1 MMNQKKYWNLM
12 MNNFIKNHLEIL
24 EKNNFSYPEIEL
36 RTLLNK
42 TSKSKKEII
51 FSNFEIKQIRL
62 DLFNIAFER
71 RLKKEPVA
79 KIFNEKEFLN
89 YNFFVNNDV
98 LDPRPETEF
107 IIEAFEKYFIDK
119 KQKLNIIDLGTGS
132 GCIAI
137 SLAKE
142 YINSIITANDISE
155 NALNVAKRNA
165 KKFNIGKQIKFICCD
180 WIDIDK
186 VYDVIVSNPPYL
198 TISEYKNISKEII
211 NYEPE
216 IALIGGKDGLSCYRK
231 LANKFPKITHSNSL
245 CFIEIGHSQ
254 KTESIKIFE
263 EFGMDCIDII
273 VDYQNYERILV
284 LKKKL
289 NKY

>member
-1 MMNQKKYWNLM
+1 
-12 MNNFIKNHLEIL
+12 MNNFVKNHLEIL

-71 RLKKEPVA
+71 RLKKEPIA
-79 KIFNEKEFLN
+79 KIFNEKEFWS
-89 YNFFVNNDV
+89 YSFFVNNDV

-107 IIEAFEKYFIDK
+107 IIEAFEKYFTDK

-165 KKFNIGKQIKFICCD
+165 KKFNIGNQIKFICCD

-186 VYDVIVSNPPYL
+186 IYDVIVSNPPYL
-198 TISEYKNISKEII
+198 AISEYKNISKEII

-245 CFIEIGHSQ
+245 CFIEIGHNQ

-263 EFGMDCIDII
+263 EFGMNCIDII

-284 LKKKL
+284 LKK
-289 NKY
+289 N

>member
-1 MMNQKKYWNLM
+1 
-12 MNNFIKNHLEIL
+12 MNNFLKNHLKIL

-51 FSNFEIKQIRL
+51 FSNFEIKKIKL
-62 DLFNIAFER
+62 GLFNIAFER
-71 RLKKEPVA
+71 RLKKEPIA
-79 KIFNEKEFLN
+79 KIFNEKEFWN

-107 IIEAFEKYFIDK
+107 IIETFEKYFLDK

-142 YINSIITANDISE
+142 YINSKITAIDISE
-155 NALNVAKRNA
+155 NALEVAKRNT
-165 KKFNIGKQIKFICCD
+165 KTFNLGNQMKFICCD
-180 WIDIDK
+180 WADIDK

-198 TISEYKNISKEII
+198 SISEYNHISKEIK
-211 NYEPE
+211 NYEPK
-216 IALIGGKDGLSCYRK
+216 IAISGGKDGLSCYRD
-231 LANKFPKITHSNSL
+231 LAKIFPKITHLNSL
-245 CFIEIGHSQ
+245 CFIEIGHNQ
-254 KTESIKIFE
+254 KKDSIKIFE
-263 EFGMDCIDII
+263 EFGMYCVDII

-284 LKKKL
+284 LKK
-289 NKY
+289 N

>member
-1 MMNQKKYWNLM
+1 M

-79 KIFNEKEFLN
+79 KIFNEKEFWN

-155 NALNVAKRNA
+155 KALNVAKRNA
-165 KKFNIGKQIKFICCD
+165 KKFNIDNQIKFICCD

-186 VYDVIVSNPPYL
+186 DYDVIVSNPPYL

>member
-1 MMNQKKYWNLM
+1 
-12 MNNFIKNHLEIL
+12 MNNFIKNHLNIL
-24 EKNNFSYPEIEL
+24 EENNFSYPEIEL

-51 FSNFEIKQIRL
+51 FSDFEIKQIRL
-62 DLFNIAFER
+62 DLFNRAFER
-71 RLKKEPVA
+71 RLKKEPLA
-79 KIFNEKEFLN
+79 KIFNEKEFWN
-89 YNFFVNNDV
+89 YNFFVNNNV

-107 IIEAFEKYFIDK
+107 IIEAFEKYFINK
-119 KQKLNIIDLGTGS
+119 KQKLTIIDLGTGS

-142 YINSIITANDISE
+142 YVNSMIIANDISKS
-155 NALNVAKRNA
+155 ALKVAKRNA
-165 KKFNIGKQIKFICCD
+165 KKFNIANQIKFICCD
-180 WIDIDK
+180 WMDIDN

-198 TISEYKNISKEII
+198 TVSEYKNISKEIRY
-211 NYEPE
+211 YEPK
-216 IALIGGKDGLSCYRK
+216 ISLIGGKDGLSCYRK
-231 LANKFPKITHSNSL
+231 LAEKFPKITHPNSL
-245 CFIEIGHSQ
+245 CFVEIGYNQ
-254 KTESIKIFE
+254 KSESIKIFE
-263 EFGMDCIDII
+263 EFGMNCVDII

>member
-1 MMNQKKYWNLM
+1 
-12 MNNFIKNHLEIL
+12 MNNFIKNHLDIL

-51 FSNFEIKQIRL
+51 FSNFKIKQIKL

-71 RLKKEPVA
+71 RLNKEPLA
-79 KIFNEKEFLN
+79 KIFNEKEFWN
-89 YNFFVNNDV
+89 YNFFVNKDV

-107 IIEAFEKYFIDK
+107 IIETFEKYFTNK
-119 KQKLNIIDLGTGS
+119 KQKFNIIDLGTGS

-137 SLAKE
+137 SIAKE
-142 YINSIITANDISE
+142 YVNSIVTANDISE
-155 NALNVAKRNA
+155 RALKVAKKNA
-165 KKFNIGKQIKFICCD
+165 KKFNINNQIKFICCD
-180 WIDIDK
+180 WMEIDN

-198 TISEYKNISKEII
+198 TDYEYKNIGREIKD
-211 NYEPE
+211 YEPK
-216 IALIGGKDGLSCYRK
+216 ISLIGGKDGLSCYRK
-231 LANKFPKITHSNSL
+231 LAVKFPKITHPNSL
-245 CFIEIGHSQ
+245 CFVEIGHKQ

-263 EFGMDCIDII
+263 EFGMNCVDII
-273 VDYQNYERILV
+273 VDYRNYERILV
-284 LKKKL
+284 LKK